1 MLTAPTLPVHAL
13 RLKGRLLSLDSPKVM
28 GIVNLTPDSFFGG
41 SRAASVSAAVERARQ
56 MAAEG
61 ADMLDLG
68 AMSTRPGAEDVSVEE
83 ELDRLLPALAAIRE
97 VLPEMPLSVD
107 TFRAEVARQALEAGA
122 DIINDVTGGED
133 PAMYATVAEAGA
145 PYILMHMRGNPRTMS
160 GLTEYKNLFL
170 DIQAYLLERVAAA
183 RSAGVGDI
191 VLDPG
196 LGFAKTTEQNF
207 TLLRE
212 LERFQ
217 ALGLPVL
224 VGLSRKGMIWKT
236 LGIRPE
242 DALNGT
248 TALHT
253 AALAGGA
260 SILRVHDV
268 AEARQVIRL
277 WAYLRGERD

>member
-1 MLTAPTLPVHAL
+1 MLAPPTLPVHAL
-13 RLKGRLLSLDSPKVM
+13 RLKGRLFSLESPKVM

-41 SRAASVSAAVERARQ
+41 SRAASVSAAVERARH

-68 AMSTRPGAEDVSVEE
+68 AVSTRPGAEDVSVEE

-97 VLPEMPLSVD
+97 TLPEMPLSVD

-133 PAMYATVAEAGA
+133 PAMYTTVATACA

-160 GLTEYKNLFL
+160 GLTEYQDLFL
-170 DIQAYLLERVAAA
+170 DIQGYLLERVAAA
-183 RSAGVGDI
+183 RAAGVGDI
-191 VLDPG
+191 ALDPG

-224 VGLSRKGMIWKT
+224 AGLSRKGMIWKT

-248 TALHT
+248 TALHM

-277 WAYLRGERD
+277 WAHLRGERD

>member
-41 SRAASVSAAVERARQ
+41 SRAASVSAAVERARL

-68 AMSTRPGAEDVSVEE
+68 AMSTRPGAEDVHVED
-83 ELDRLLPALAAIRE
+83 ELDRLLPALQAIRE
-97 VLPEMPLSVD
+97 ALPEIPLSVD

-160 GLTEYKNLFL
+160 GLTEYQDLIL
-170 DIQAYLLERVAAA
+170 DIQGYLLERVAAA
-183 RSAGVGDI
+183 KAAGVGDI

-236 LGIRPE
+236 LGIRAE

-248 TALHT
+248 TALHM

-277 WAYLRGERD
+277 WAYLRGEGD

>member
-1 MLTAPTLPVHAL
+1 MYAL
-13 RLKGRLLSLDSPKVM
+13 RLKGRLLSLESPKVM

-61 ADMLDLG
+61 ADILDLG

-83 ELDRLLPALAAIRE
+83 ELNRLLPALRAIRE
-97 VLPEMPLSVD
+97 ALPEMPLSVD
-107 TFRAEVARQALEAGA
+107 TFRAEVAREALEAGA

-133 PAMYATVAEAGA
+133 PAMYATVAAAGA

-160 GLTEYKNLFL
+160 GLTQYEDLFL
-170 DIQAYLLERVAAA
+170 DIQAYLLVRVGAA
-183 RSAGVGDI
+183 RAAGVGDI

-248 TALHT
+248 TALHM

-268 AEARQVIRL
+268 VEARQVIRL
-277 WAYLRGERD
+277 WAHLRGERD

>member
-1 MLTAPTLPVHAL
+1 MLAAPTLPVYAL
-13 RLKGRLLSLDSPKVM
+13 RLKGRLLSLESPKVM

-56 MAAEG
+56 IAAEG
-61 ADMLDLG
+61 ADILDLG

-97 VLPEMPLSVD
+97 ALPEMPLSVD

-133 PAMYATVAEAGA
+133 PAMYATVAAAGA

-160 GLTEYKNLFL
+160 GLTDYGDLFL
-170 DIQAYLLERVAAA
+170 DIQGYLLERVGAA
-183 RSAGVGDI
+183 RAAGVGDI

-242 DALNGT
+242 DSLNGT
-248 TALHT
+248 TALHM

-277 WAYLRGERD
+277 WAHLRGERG

>member
-1 MLTAPTLPVHAL
+1 MHAL
-13 RLKGRLLSLDSPKVM
+13 RLKGRLLSLESPKVM

-83 ELDRLLPALAAIRE
+83 ELDRLLPALRAIRE
-97 VLPEMPLSVD
+97 ALPEMPLSVD

-133 PAMYATVAEAGA
+133 PAMYATVAAAGA

-160 GLTEYKNLFL
+160 GLTQYEDLFL
-170 DIQAYLLERVAAA
+170 DIQTYLLERVAAA
-183 RSAGVGDI
+183 RAAGVGDI
-191 VLDPG
+191 MLDPG

-248 TALHT
+248 TALHMV
-253 AALAGGA
+253 ALAGGA

-268 AEARQVIRL
+268 VEARQVIRL
-277 WAYLRGERD
+277 WAHLRGERD